1 MKKIA
6 LALFICLAFT
16 GCGQAGEPE
25 RDPVLVQFEKDINTM
40 CDSIASI
47 DENINGIQFS
57 YEDEDG
63 FKNAKENLIEQL
75 NLLEQEFVKFSEMD
89 FPTDYDYLEEMA
101 DEASAYMTEAVNSY
115 TLMYGDDAYTV
126 NMEEYADENYARAYK
141 RVNIILA
148 LLRGETPEEE
158 GLTIQ

>member
-6 LALFICLAFT
+6 LALLICLTFT
-16 GCGQAGEPE
+16 GCGQASEPQ
-25 RDPVLVQFEKDINTM
+25 RDPSLVQFEKDINTM

-47 DENINGIQFS
+47 DENINDIHFS

-63 FKNAKENLIEQL
+63 YKDAKDNLIEQL
-75 NLLEQEFVKFSEMD
+75 NLLEQEFVKFGNMD
-89 FPTDYDYLEEMA
+89 FPADFDYLEEMA

-141 RVNIILA
+141 RINIILA